1 MQLKSLEIQGFKSFP
16 DRTKMTFGNGIT
28 AVVGPNGSGKS
39 NISDAVRWVL
49 GEKSS
54 KSLRG
59 KKMEDVIFNG
69 TALRKQVGFAEVTLT
84 IDNSSRQL
92 SFDADDVAITRRYYR
107 SGESEY
113 QINGNTVR
121 LKDIL
126 ELFMDTGLGQDGY
139 SIIGQ
144 GRISEIVAAKSDE
157 RREIFE
163 EAAGISK
170 FRAKKE
176 ESERHLAVAQ
186 DNLLRLT
193 DILGELEDR
202 VGPLKD
208 QSEKA
213 KKYLTYA
220 GEKNGLEIGL
230 ALITLDKSR
239 DQLRDIEYK
248 LTAAKGQYDAA
259 DSDIDDLANESEQ
272 AYLESQKITAQIE
285 EIRKG
290 AQNLEDEA
298 KEKEAQV
305 AVIRNDIARDGEIK
319 DRILADIGSVNS
331 ADQSYD
337 AMMAEKEAD
346 IEKKCAEINKLEDDV
361 HALERELLES
371 VSKSEEMTT
380 ELEEQN
386 RILAEASVAVSERR
400 VKISSNEQG
409 VTEEKAK
416 LNSVKERLE
425 LLSQRLDVTNREAE
439 LLRKEREGENERL
452 TSFKNSEAGY
462 SIKLNS
468 RRNKLEE
475 KEEEVRKLGLQLSEK
490 LQRAEMLSN
499 LERSLEGF
507 AGSVKTVMKESENG
521 HLRGIIGPVSRIISV
536 DAKYSTAIETALG
549 GALQDIVVN
558 DENDAKSAISYLKQ
572 QGTGRATFLPLTS
585 VKGNALEER
594 GISDKAG
601 FVGLGYKLVEFDSK
615 YEGIVKSL
623 LGRIVVATDMNSAT
637 NIARANGYKFK
648 IVTLDGQVINAG
660 GSYTGGAAVR
670 NAGLLTRSHDIEKLN
685 TEAEGLQQKLN
696 KLSEEKK
703 ALAVEVSALEAE
715 YLGLKSEMQTAN
727 ENLIRIDGD
736 LKLKNEQCES
746 AQSMIEALTDEIKLT
761 EEKIVSLN
769 SQIEAFNKEVSE
781 QEIIISAAET
791 KVNEMSGGRS
801 EILRLRE
808 EQAQKVSEINME
820 MQGIRKDIEMA
831 RETIADIEKRKLE
844 EKDKV
849 RAFNEELSSL
859 EEKAKRDEE
868 AINTLLSEAEKLRST
883 AKETENTV
891 NELISSREKFEK
903 RVTEITEE
911 QKAKYG
917 EKEKLGGEVGRLE
930 ERKANLAKEYDKII
944 EMLLEEHQLTRSEA
958 EQVAPEIENPAQA
971 QKRLTELKGK
981 IKALGSVNVDA
992 IEEYKEVNARYTAM
1006 KEQYEDVCKSRDE
1019 LTKIIADITGRMK
1032 TIFSEE
1038 FVKINLNFSETFREL
1053 FGGGNASLKLS
1064 DKDDVLSSGIEI
1076 EVAPPGKII
1085 NNLSSLSGGEQAL
1098 VAMAI
1103 YFAILKVRPAPFCI
1117 LDEVETALDDANV
1130 ARFAQYLHRITD
1142 NTQFI
1147 AITHRR
1153 GTMEEADV
1161 LYGVTMQEEGVTKL
1175 LVMNVDELDKN
1186 KEIKAV
1192 VR

>member
-16 DRTKMTFGNGIT
+16 DRTKLTFGNGIT

-92 SFDADDVAITRRYYR
+92 SFDSDDVAVTRRYYR

-144 GRISEIVAAKSDE
+144 GRISEIVAAKSDD

-193 DILGELEDR
+193 DILGELEGR
-202 VGPLKD
+202 VGPLKE

-213 KKYLTYA
+213 KKYLEYS

-248 LTAAKGQYDAA
+248 LTAAKGQYEATEEAIDAL
-259 DSDIDDLANESEQ
+259 SEESEK
-272 AYLESQKITAQIE
+272 AYLEGQRITAQIE
-285 EIRKG
+285 EIRRSS
-290 AQNLEDEA
+290 QLLEDNA
-298 KEKEAQV
+298 REKEAQV
-305 AVIRNDIARDGEIK
+305 AVIRNDIARDGEIR
-319 DRILADIGSVNS
+319 DRILADIGNVNS
-331 ADQSYD
+331 ADQSFE
-337 AMMAEKEAD
+337 AMKAEKLDD
-346 IEKKCAEINKLEDDV
+346 IERKTAEIAKLEENV
-361 HALERELLES
+361 HSLERQLLES
-371 VSKSEEMTT
+371 VNKTETMTA
-380 ELEEQN
+380 ELEQQN
-386 RILAEASVAVSERR
+386 KILAEASVAVSELKVKLSSAEQTKEEETAKIASVSERR
-400 VKISSNEQG
+400 QLLNE
-409 VTEEKAK
+409 
-416 LNSVKERLE
+416 
-425 LLSQRLDVTNREAE
+425 RLDVTRREAE
-439 LLRKEREGENERL
+439 LLKKERDSEEERL

-468 RRNKLEE
+468 RRNKLNE
-475 KEEEVRKLGLQLSEK
+475 KEEEVRRIGLKISEK
-490 LQRAEMLSN
+490 RQRAEMLAN
-499 LERSLEGF
+499 LERQLEGF
-507 AGSVKTVMKESENG
+507 AGSVKTVMRESEKG

-536 DAKYSTAIETALG
+536 DGKYSTAIETALG

-585 VKGNALEER
+585 VKGSALEDR
-594 GISDKAG
+594 GIADKSG
-601 FVGLGYKLVEFDSK
+601 FVGFGYKLVSYDSK

-623 LGRIVVATDMNSAT
+623 LGRIAVATDMNAAT

-660 GSYTGGAAVR
+660 GSYTGGATVR

-685 TEAEGLQQKLN
+685 DEADELQTKLDVI
-696 KLSEEKK
+696 SEEKK
-703 ALAVEVSALEAE
+703 ALSVEVSSLEAE

-727 ENLIRIDGD
+727 ENIIRIDGD

-746 AQSMIEALTDEIKLT
+746 AESMIDSLDDEVKLT
-761 EEKIVSLN
+761 KQKISALEE
-769 SQIEAFNKEVSE
+769 EAKVLGEEISA
-781 QEIIISAAET
+781 QENIISQAERA
-791 KVNEMSGGRS
+791 VNEMTGGRS
-801 EILRLRE
+801 EILKLRE
-808 EQAQKVSEINME
+808 EQSQKVSEINMQ
-820 MQGIRKDIEMA
+820 MLDIRKDIEMDRA
-831 RETIADIEKRKLE
+831 TIADIETRKSE
-844 EKDKV
+844 QADRV
-849 RAFNEELSSL
+849 RAFEEELSSL
-859 EEKAKRDEE
+859 DEKAKQDEA
-868 AINTLLSEAEKLRST
+868 AINGLLLEAENLRNT
-883 AKETENTV
+883 AKGNEATV
-891 NELISSREKFEK
+891 NELMTSREKHEK
-903 RVTEITEE
+903 RVTEIGEE

-917 EKEKLGGEVGRLE
+917 EKEKLGGEVGRFE
-930 ERKANLAKEYDKII
+930 ERKANLSKEYDKVI

-958 EQVAPEIENPAQA
+958 EEIAPEIENPAQA
-971 QKRLTELKGK
+971 QKRLAELKGK
-981 IKALGSVNVDA
+981 IKSLGSVNVNA
-992 IEEYKEVNARYTAM
+992 IEEYKEINARYTSM
-1006 KEQYEDVCKSRDE
+1006 KEQYDDVCKSRDE
-1019 LTKIIADITGRMK
+1019 LIKIISDITGRMK

-1038 FVKINLNFSETFREL
+1038 FVKINLNFGETFREL
-1053 FGGGNASLKLS
+1053 FGGGSAQLKLV

-1130 ARFAQYLHRITD
+1130 ARFAQYLHRMTD
-1142 NTQFI
+1142 GTQFI